1 MHKINTDTATSGGE
15 FTDGDEGQAI
25 PPTDL
30 NAAWFNSVQREL
42 CNIVTES
49 GGLLDPSNDAQI
61 LAVLKKIGFRC
72 DYTTRDD
79 VDVSSFSGNTAIFH
93 VAKDFDIDGLVAKG
107 SLVVIVP
114 YWANASPNSISV
126 GYNTGSISIK
136 KWSVFVGFAMNGDDD
151 LNLAGVYIPMLS
163 GTSGKFVVGALEAA
177 SVKATKRFETSFVDF
192 EYTTDEPELQ
202 GQQAWQ
208 LAENWE
214 IGQVKRVRCTNAEAG
229 GTQVTTFGNS
239 SGTFAQVKFYPY
251 SYREL
256 ACVGTYTAPGANGYT
271 WAVLSVNGKA

>member
-42 CNIVTES
+42 CNIVTGA
-49 GGLLDPSNDAQI
+49 GGSLDPSNDAQI
-61 LAVLKKIGFRC
+61 LAVLKKIGFRV
-72 DYTTRDD
+72 DYSNDGD
-79 VDVSSFSGNTAIFH
+79 VDVSGFSGNTAIFH
-93 VAKDFDIDGLVAKG
+93 SASNFDIDGVVAKG
-107 SLVVIVP
+107 SLVVIAL
-114 YWANASPNSISV
+114 YWRDDSPNSISV

-151 LNLAGVYIPMLS
+151 LDLAGVYIPMLS
-163 GTSGKFVVGALEAA
+163 GTSGKLTVGALEAA

-192 EYTTDEPELQ
+192 EYTTDQEGLQ

-208 LAENWE
+208 LASNWE
-214 IGQVKRVRCTNAEAG
+214 VGQVKRVRCTNAQAG
-229 GTQVTTFGNS
+229 GTQVTTFGDS
-239 SGTFAQVKFYPY
+239 SGTFSQVTFYPY
-251 SYREL
+251 SFREFV
-256 ACVGTYTAPGANGYT
+256 CVGTYTTTGYT
-271 WAVLSVNGKA
+271 WAVLAVNGKA

>member
-42 CNIVTES
+42 CNIVTGA
-49 GGLLDPSNDAQI
+49 GGSLDPSNDAQ
-61 LAVLKKIGFRC
+61 LWAVLKKIGFRV
-72 DYTTRDD
+72 DYSNDGD
-79 VDVSSFSGNTAIFH
+79 VDVSGFSGNTAIFH
-93 VAKDFDIDGLVAKG
+93 SASNFDIEGIVVKG
-107 SLVVIVP
+107 SLVVIAP
-114 YWANASPNSISV
+114 YWRDDSPNLISV

-151 LNLAGVYIPMLS
+151 LDLAGVYIPMLS
-163 GTSGKFVVGALEAA
+163 GTSGKLTVGALEAA
-177 SVKATKRFETSFVDF
+177 SVKATKRFETAFVDF
-192 EYTTDEPELQ
+192 EYTTDQPELQ

-214 IGQVKRVRCTNAEAG
+214 VGQVKRVRCKNAQAG
-229 GTQVTTFGNS
+229 GTEVTTFGDS
-239 SGTFAQVKFYPY
+239 SGSYAQVKFYPY
-251 SYREL
+251 SFREFV
-256 ACVGTYTAPGANGYT
+256 CVGTYTTTGYT
-271 WAVLSVNGKA
+271 WAILAVNGRA

>member
-42 CNIVTES
+42 CSVVTEA
-49 GGLLDPSNDAQI
+49 GGSLDPSNDAQ
-61 LAVLKKIGFRC
+61 LWAVLKKIGFRV
-72 DYTTRDD
+72 DYSNDGD
-79 VDVSSFSGNTAIFH
+79 VDVSGFSGNTAIFH
-93 VAKDFDIDGLVAKG
+93 SASSFDIEGIVAKG
-107 SLVVIVP
+107 SLVVIAP
-114 YWANASPNSISV
+114 YWRDNSPNSISV

-151 LNLAGVYIPMLS
+151 LDLAGVYIPMLS
-163 GTSGKFVVGALEAA
+163 GTSGKLTVGALEAV
-177 SVKATKRFETSFVDF
+177 SVKATKRFETAFVDF
-192 EYTTDEPELQ
+192 EYTTDQPELQ

-214 IGQVKRVRCTNAEAG
+214 VGQVKRVRCTNAQAG
-229 GTQVTTFGNS
+229 GTEVTTFGDS
-239 SGTFAQVKFYPY
+239 SGSYAQVKFYPY
-251 SYREL
+251 SFREFV
-256 ACVGTYTAPGANGYT
+256 CVGTYTTTGYT
-271 WAVLSVNGKA
+271 WAILAVNGRA